1 MGSHQEEISD
11 SILLEE
17 AIEQRLQ
24 SLSPGYRKTNKTALT
39 DFLEWVQQT
48 QGIESLEAISP
59 QVCRAY
65 AKYLARRTAEGELA
79 ASTANLYYSFVRA
92 WLSWCMQQDWT
103 ETNPATW
110 DSAITELPEEKN

>member
-1 MGSHQEEISD
+1 MPDKIT
-11 SILLEE
+11 LEE

-24 SLSPGYRKTNKTALT
+24 SLSPDYRKTNKTALT
-39 DFLEWVQQT
+39 HFLEWAQQT
-48 QGIESLEAISP
+48 QGTESLEAISQ

-65 AKYLARRTAEGELA
+65 AMYLARRTDAGELA

-92 WLSWCMQQDWT
+92 WLSWCLQQGWI

-110 DSAITELPEEKN
+110 DGATAELPEEKN